1 MPLLTTCQ
9 NTFQNN
15 SSYEGALEDVEA
27 LKVNVRECY
36 SEISKTSE
44 EIRSEVHET
53 YP

>member
-36 SEISKTSE
+36 SETVS
-44 EIRSEVHET
+44 
-53 YP
+53 